1 MSINSFSTIDGQ
13 SCAEISFENV
23 KLDDG
28 CLIASGDE
36 AVFNPLTQLIELKGD
51 PRILAKLPST
61 RNDGGKYVLAEGG
74 RLFWNQ
80 ERNRLS
86 GRGDYQ
92 IQTLEQ
98 AEKW

>member
-1 MSINSFSTIDGQ
+1 MHSWFSPETGQ
-13 SCAEISFENV
+13 LEGAKAQTEVLMEHPNG
-23 KLDDG
+23 K
-28 CLIASGDE
+28 ASGDE

-61 RNDGGKYVLAEGG
+61 RNDAGRYVLAEGG